1 MNNLDKI
8 IKGDKITSTGLSNSE
23 IIEALRAV
31 SPEVFIDGKIDFQLL
46 RLALDEAI
54 DESEERYGLSWNGKR
69 AAWLRSRSPSFGTL
83 RPSLEDGLNSESSNN
98 VIIEADNLFALKIFQ
113 KSYAGKVKAI
123 FIDPPYNTGENFV
136 YDDKFADSIEHYK
149 KIIGEIDDE
158 GKIHTTNTDSS
169 GRYHSNWLTM
179 MYPRLKLARNL
190 LKNDGLI
197 FVAIDDKEVYHL
209 RQIMNEIFGETNFI
223 ETIIWK
229 KRYGGGSK
237 EKHLVSLHE
246 YILVY
251 SADIDSVGEIEV
263 PVTKDYIKKYYKDRD
278 ENFSIRGGYRT
289 HPLEATKT
297 MGDRPNL
304 VFPIEGP
311 DGPIMPKRQWLWSR
325 KRVTEA
331 ISKGEL
337 AFLKNKEGGYT
348 VHTKQYLKNESG
360 IIRKGKQFSII
371 DDVFTQ
377 HGTNEILNIFGDAQV
392 FSFPKPTGLLKK
404 LIDVVNPKEDDI
416 IVDFFAGSGSTGH
429 AVLNHNL
436 NSVNSSLKYIMIQWP
451 EQLDSKKPLQRVA
464 ANFLDGIG
472 KPRNIAEITKERM
485 RRVAAKIKEDNPD
498 YEGDLGFKV
507 FKLDSSN
514 IKEWDGGSDNLQKSL
529 EDYVN
534 QIKDGRTSI
543 DILYEVMLKSGIQLT
558 ADIEEVEVGDNKVL
572 SVDNCRLLACLDKEI
587 KSEAVADIASTM
599 VELKNANPDTDC
611 MVIFLDSAF
620 ADSSGKLNMSEA
632 LKQNGFGNIRSI

>member
-1 MNNLDKI
+1 MA
-8 IKGDKITSTGLSNSE
+8 E
-23 IIEALRAV
+23 ILGE
-31 SPEVFIDGKIDFQLL
+31 E
-46 RLALDEAI
+46 I

-69 AAWLRSRSPSFGTL
+69 AAWLRSRSPSFSTL
-83 RPSLEDGLNSESSNN
+83 RPLFDDGLNSESSNN
-98 VIIEADNLFALKIFQ
+98 VIIEADNLFALKLFQ
-113 KSYAGKVKAI
+113 KSYTGMVKAI
-123 FIDPPYNTGENFV
+123 FIDPPYNTGEDFV
-136 YDDKFADSIEHYK
+136 YDDKHADSIEHYK

-158 GKIHTTNTDSS
+158 GKTLTTNTDSS

-190 LKNDGLI
+190 LENDGLI

-209 RQIMNEIFGETNFI
+209 RQIMNEIFGESNFV

-251 SADIDSVGEIEV
+251 AADIESLERIEIPLTEDS
-263 PVTKDYIKKYYKDRD
+263 IKKYYKLKD
-278 ENFSIRGGYRT
+278 ENFSVRGRYRT
-289 HPLEATKT
+289 HPLEATKS

-304 VFPIEGP
+304 VFAIEGP

-325 KRVTEA
+325 KRVDEA

-337 AFLKNKEGGYT
+337 AFLKNNDGDYS
-348 VHTKQYLKNESG
+348 VHTKQYLKDENG

-371 DDVFTQ
+371 DDVYTQ
-377 HGTNEILNIFGDAQV
+377 HGTNEIINIFGNAQV

-404 LIDVVNPKEDDI
+404 LIDIINPKEDDI

-429 AVLNHNL
+429 AVLNYNL
-436 NSVNSSLKYIMIQWP
+436 NSVNSTLRYILIQWP
-451 EQLDSKKPLQRVA
+451 ELLDPKKSLQRVA
-464 ANFLDGIG
+464 VEFLDSIG
-472 KPRNIAEITKERM
+472 KPNNIAEITKERM
-485 RRVAAKIKEDNPD
+485 RRVAAKIKEENQD
-498 YEGDLGFKV
+498 YQGDLGFKV

-514 IKEWDGGSDNLQKSL
+514 IKEWDGGSEDLQKSL

-534 QIKDGRTSI
+534 QIKDDRTSM

-558 ADIEEVEVGDNKVL
+558 AEIEEIEVGDNKIL
-572 SVDNCRLLACLDKEI
+572 SVDNCRLLTCLDKEI
-587 KSEAVADIASTM
+587 NSDAVAEIASAM
-599 VELKNANPDTDC
+599 VVLKNANPDAAC
-611 MVIFLDSAF
+611 MVLFLDSAF
-620 ADSSGKLNMSEA
+620 ADSSGKLNMSET